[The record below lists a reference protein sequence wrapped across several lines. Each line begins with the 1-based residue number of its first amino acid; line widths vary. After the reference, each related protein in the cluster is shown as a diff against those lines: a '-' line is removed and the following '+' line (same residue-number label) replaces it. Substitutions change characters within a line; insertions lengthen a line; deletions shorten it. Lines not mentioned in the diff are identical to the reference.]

1 METSGIILIDKDPG
15 LTTVQEEGVVKRRLG
30 VDRAGHAGTLDPF
43 ASGLLLIGI
52 NRGTKVLTFFEDKT
66 KSYEADLLLGEKT
79 STGDIDG
86 SIIEQRQPSL
96 HTEEEINKVLFSFI
110 GDTFQIPPM
119 YSAIKKDGVPLYK
132 MAREGLSIERAPR
145 KVHITSLK
153 LLSYDP
159 SRNLIRFSTDVSKGT
174 YIRTLGEDIA
184 KGLNEI
190 GHLNALRRTRVGGY
204 SIEQA
209 VKPLEAEETDI
220 IPIKDL
226 FKGITFISAD
236 SEQLKRI
243 GNGADVALNSSY
255 PDMVMFLNPQGEA
268 MAIYQRADKGWFKV
282 FKEFL

>member
-15 LTTVQEEGVVKRRLG
+15 LTTVQEEVVVKRRLG

-79 STGDIDG
+79 GTGDIDG
-86 SIIEQRQPSL
+86 TVIEKKEPSL
-96 HTEEEINKVLFSFI
+96 HTEEEINKVLASFV

-145 KVHITSLK
+145 KVHIASLK

-159 SRNLIRFSTDVSKGT
+159 AANLIRFSTDVSKGT

-190 GHLNALRRTRVGGY
+190 GHLTALRRTRVGGY
-204 SIEQA
+204 SIDKA
-209 VKPLEAEETDI
+209 VKPLEALESDI
-220 IPIKDL
+220 IPIKEL
-226 FKGITFISAD
+226 FKGITFISASPD
-236 SEQLKRI
+236 QIKRI
-243 GNGADVALNSSY
+243 GNGADVALDSSY

-268 MAIYQRADKGWFKV
+268 MAIYQKADKGWYKV